1 MDYTMVRSGL
11 EDFTRILSS
20 RLLRLGGV
28 VSVQTFLQLQGQ
40 PNGSIAP
47 AVELLSCI
55 QGTILCNQE
64 SAVQLIFDIATFAS
78 FREFVYGK
86 LNCNHQT
93 NVSIENIVEH
103 LTDTRDKLKGGCID
117 ANWLKQIVLFYSG
130 MLDIRARVSDNQLS
144 TIAFKLDSFLNQT
157 PSKEK
162 EILALGSTWY
172 HPAFCLLPTELHPLL
187 VDIGIYLVHRGIHLR
202 QLFPSDCENDSP
214 AALEQTIL
222 ELFQVLMTV
231 APRDK
236 LESMFERLERE
247 MRMLLDLPNP
257 PYWVFTRVDV
267 LKRNLLKQLGLDR
280 LPESILDQ
288 LEPINTHRVFEE
300 GAACAQ
306 TPEEA
311 QYEAELAI
319 EILRLLADDDDDV
332 VDKEQ
337 GETVQPPEPG
347 QTELIVD
354 LDGLDIGSV
363 FESYKENI
371 TPDWKNRLY

>member
-1 MDYTMVRSGL
+1 MDYTIVRSGL

-55 QGTILCNQE
+55 LGTILSNQE

-78 FREFVYGK
+78 FREFVHGK
-86 LNCNHQT
+86 LNSNHQT

-117 ANWLKQIVLFYSG
+117 TNWLKQIVLFYSG
-130 MLDIRARVSDNQLS
+130 MLDIRVHVSENQLS

-162 EILALGSTWY
+162 EILALGSNWY

-214 AALEQTIL
+214 AALEQTIV

-267 LKRNLLKQLGLDR
+267 LKRKLLKQLGLDR

-300 GAACAQ
+300 GAVCAQ

-319 EILRLLADDDDDV
+319 EILRLLADDDVVV

-337 GETVQPPEPG
+337 GENVQPPEPE
-347 QTELIVD
+347 QTKLIVD
-354 LDGLDIGSV
+354 LDGLDIGSL